1 MKAVAKKDDQ
11 LPAFLAERMNDTRGS
26 EEIGTNDL
34 TIPRIELV
42 QSLSACRKKTDPA
55 YIPGI
60 EEGMLYNNVTRENYG
75 ESVNVV
81 PVYFRKE
88 YLLWRSQ
95 DLGGGFGGS
104 YQSMPEA
111 EQARLAQEKP
121 EEWETVDTAQQF
133 VLVIKEDGSA
143 EEAVLSMAKSK
154 AKVSR
159 NWNSLIRINGGPRFS
174 RVYRIAGVGDQNPA
188 GQDYYNLSVS
198 NVGFVTEEIFAQAE
212 HIYDLIK
219 SGQASVDT
227 SMDGVADA
235 DM

>member
-1 MKAVAKKDDQ
+1 MASKQVATKADQ
-11 LPAFLAERMNDTRGS
+11 VPAFLKDRMSDTRGS

-34 TIPRIELV
+34 TIPRLEVV
-42 QSLSACRKKTDPA
+42 QSLSACRKKQDPA

-60 EEGMLYNNVTRENYG
+60 EEGMIYNNVTRKIYG
-75 ESVNVV
+75 EEVDVV

-88 YLLWRSQ
+88 YLLWRDK
-95 DLGGGFGGS
+95 DLGGGFGGAHPT
-104 YQSMPEA
+104 MPEA

-121 EEWETVDTAQQF
+121 DEWEVVDTAQQF
-133 VLVIKEDGSA
+133 VLVVNEDGSA

-174 RVYRIAGVGDQNPA
+174 RIYKIKGVPDQNPA
-188 GQDYYNLSVS
+188 GQDYFNLAVE
-198 NVGFVTEEIFAQAE
+198 NVGFVDEAVFAHAE
-212 HIYDLIK
+212 KIYNMI
-219 SGQASVDT
+219 VDGSANVDRST
-227 SMDGVADA
+227 DA